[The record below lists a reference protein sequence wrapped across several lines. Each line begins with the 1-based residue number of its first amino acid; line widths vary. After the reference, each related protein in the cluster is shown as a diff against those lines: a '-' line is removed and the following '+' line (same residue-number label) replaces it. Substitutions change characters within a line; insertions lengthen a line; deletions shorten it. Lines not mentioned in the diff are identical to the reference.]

1 MRAPGL
7 KYGVILA
14 DSPWTF
20 QTRSPKGEGRSP
32 KYRRMGIAEIAAL
45 PVADF
50 AADNCALF
58 LWANGP
64 RLPEM
69 LTVIGGWGFTYK
81 GIGFSWAKLTKSGAG
96 FHMGLGY
103 ATRAGAEICLLAT
116 RGRPRRLNR
125 DVRQLVV
132 ERIRAH
138 SQKPDR
144 VRDDIVRLYG
154 GPYLELFA
162 RSRASGWDV
171 ALSDEPDLFGVA
183 A

>member
-1 MRAPGL
+1 V

-14 DSPWTF
+14 DPGWEF
-20 QTRSPKGEGRSP
+20 RTRSARGEGRAP
-32 KYRRMGIAEIAAL
+32 KYRRMSIAEIMSL

-50 AADNCALF
+50 AADDCALF

-69 LTVIGGWGFTYK
+69 FEVIHGWDFTYK
-81 GIGFSWAKLTKSGAG
+81 AIGFTWAKLNKSGVG
-96 FHMGLGY
+96 YFMGLGFG
-103 ATRAGAEICLLAT
+103 TRANAEICLLAT
-116 RGRPRRLNR
+116 RGAPKRLNR
-125 DVRQLVV
+125 NVRSLIV
-132 ERIRAH
+132 EPIRAH

-144 VRDDIVRLYG
+144 VRDDIRRLYP

-171 ALSDEPDLFGVA
+171 AYSDEPDFFGA
-183 A
+183 AA